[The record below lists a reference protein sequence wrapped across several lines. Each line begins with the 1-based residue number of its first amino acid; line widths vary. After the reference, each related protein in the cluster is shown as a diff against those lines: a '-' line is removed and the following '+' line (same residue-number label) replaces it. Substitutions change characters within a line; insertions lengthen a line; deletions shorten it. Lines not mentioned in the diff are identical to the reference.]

1 MKGHEIVEKNIGLMT
16 VFMVIAISFGG
27 LVEIVPQFFLKQTTT
42 PIEGLKPLN
51 AVQLEGRD
59 VYIREGCHV
68 CHTQMVRPLRAEV
81 ERYGHYSVAG
91 ESVYEHPFLWGSK
104 RTGPDL
110 ARVGGRYSDDWHK
123 VHLFNPRIVVP
134 ESIMPAYP
142 QLYDNKLDSKHTAD
156 KMRALAKVGVP
167 YTDEDFAGAEQAVK
181 GVTEMDALVAYL
193 QNLGVLLKEKR

>member
-1 MKGHEIVEKNIGLMT
+1 VKGHEIVEKNIGLMT
-16 VFMVIAISFGG
+16 IFMVIAISFGG

-59 VYIREGCHV
+59 IYIREGCHV

-142 QLYDNKLDSKHTAD
+142 WLYDNKLDGKHTAD

-167 YTDEDFAGAEQAVK
+167 YTEEDMAGAERAVK
-181 GVTEMDALVAYL
+181 GMTEMDALVAYL

>member
-68 CHTQMVRPLRAEV
+68 CGDTVGEARDKEPDDRGGHEPAAPLLAAAQQLLLLAHALHHLDERGILQPVVALLRAWQQH
-81 ERYGHYSVAG
+81 R
-91 ESVYEHPFLWGSK
+91 
-104 RTGPDL
+104 
-110 ARVGGRYSDDWHK
+110 
-123 VHLFNPRIVVP
+123 
-134 ESIMPAYP
+134 
-142 QLYDNKLDSKHTAD
+142 
-156 KMRALAKVGVP
+156 
-167 YTDEDFAGAEQAVK
+167 
-181 GVTEMDALVAYL
+181 
-193 QNLGVLLKEKR
+193 